1 MGLRKIAVSAS
12 KSNFIS
18 WLSIKIFG
26 YNVFAPKFF
35 IFTPFN
41 NTEITNLWKWDY
53 MSFLSG
59 FIRYEC
65 SKFVLF
71 LS

>member
-1 MGLRKIAVSAS
+1 MSSRKIAVSAS
-12 KSNFIS
+12 KSSFIS

-41 NTEITNLWKWDY
+41 NTEITNL
-53 MSFLSG
+53 
-59 FIRYEC
+59 
-65 SKFVLF
+65 
-71 LS
+71 